1 MVERIHQE
9 YQKVLGMMLFD
20 VFKCHR
26 TEWSELLPVVEF
38 TIYNTPAAHGFT
50 PRDLDRRWSL
60 ALPLSKELQ
69 PFSVGEF
76 EPVDQI
82 AKELFEKYREV
93 KAKVTGWFAGTSE
106 TRAQLA
112 NRFRKNATYAKGDR
126 VVFRDPRAKAV
137 GGGHRRENRF
147 RHPVQWK
154 RSRVTV

>member
-60 ALPLSKELQ
+60 ALPLSKELR
-69 PFSVGEF
+69 PFSVGDF
-76 EPVDQI
+76 EPVDKY
-82 AKELFEKYREV
+82 AKELFETYREV

-137 GGGHRRENRF
+137 GGGHRGENRF
-147 RHPVQWK
+147 RH
-154 RSRVTV
+154 RA